1 MKNSKDELQQLRL
14 EYGAL
19 EKEFCNTEECK
30 AFKKMLKEKKP
41 LPEGVYAS
49 QDGEFYRLRKS
60 DLTEE
65 EIKEFLLYKQLDFL
79 SSIKN
84 SVLFFVVVLLIW
96 IVLQFWLH

>member
-1 MKNSKDELQQLRL
+1 MSCSSLGWNTARLKRNSVTQKNARR
-14 EYGAL
+14 
-19 EKEFCNTEECK
+19 
-30 AFKKMLKEKKP
+30 FKKMLKEKKP

-49 QDGEFYRLRKS
+49 QDGDFYRLRQS

-65 EIKEFLLYKQLDFL
+65 EIKEFLLYKQLDYL